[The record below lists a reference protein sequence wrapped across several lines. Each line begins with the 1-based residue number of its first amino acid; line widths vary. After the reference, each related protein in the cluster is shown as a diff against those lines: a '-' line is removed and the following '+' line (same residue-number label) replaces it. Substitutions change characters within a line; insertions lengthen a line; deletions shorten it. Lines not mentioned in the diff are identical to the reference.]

1 MMRHILEYNKYESNS
16 SDHLQWGDQ
25 IKRWTN
31 LTLKDKK
38 LKDGYELKSVEILNP
53 TSSHYST
60 AIGGESGQGIIEL
73 NFKKPVPSE
82 LDQLIS
88 DLSDVGLAEDKKIE
102 INYYIEVDPNLGD
115 ELYSVLIRLTPKQI
129 PNFMGMTFKA
139 FADNHYDMSYGV
151 GKTIAEEIKSQV
163 I

>member
-16 SDHLQWGDQ
+16 SDHLRWGDQ

-60 AIGGESGQGIIEL
+60 AIGGDSGEGIIEL
-73 NFKKPVPSE
+73 NFKKPTPSE

-88 DLSDVGLAEDKKIE
+88 DLSDIGLAEDKKIE
-102 INYYIEVDPNLGD
+102 VNYSIKADPHID
-115 ELYSVLIRLTPKQI
+115 DYEYDVLIRLTPKQV
-129 PNFMGMTFKA
+129 PNFMGMTFRV
-139 FADNHYDMSYGV
+139 FTDNDYDMSHGI
-151 GKTIAEEIKSQV
+151 GKTVAEEIKSQ
-163 I
+163 IL